1 MLKNLLAATAMLAP
15 LVSQQTYAGGF
26 GAGFGQGF
34 GQQFGGMQVQ
44 PYYVPPAPPP
54 TYQGGN
60 PYFYQQQQRYSFP
73 NGSLNC
79 QTFQGAFG
87 SQTTCR

>member
-1 MLKNLLAATAMLAP
+1 MKRIALIAALLAPISAH
-15 LVSQQTYAGGF
+15 AGGF

-34 GQQFGGMQVQ
+34 GQQFGGMQAP
-44 PYYVPPAPPP
+44 PYYVPPASPP
-54 TYQGGN
+54 TYQGVN
-60 PYFYQQQQRYSFP
+60 PYFYQQQQRYTFP

>member
-1 MLKNLLAATAMLAP
+1 MAALLAPISAH
-15 LVSQQTYAGGF
+15 AGGF

-34 GQQFGGMQVQ
+34 GQQFGGMQAQ
-44 PYYVPPAPPP
+44 PYYVPPAP
-54 TYQGGN
+54 TYQTYD
-60 PYFYQQQQRYSFP
+60 PYFQYQRQRYTFP